1 MQWLELVNIEY
12 GECVVLGA
20 RDRGVLMVDCGSV
33 NQTVRDGDVPV
44 NSWYPVIADRYGDA
58 LDRYFLLT
66 HYHKDHISGFLRLLD
81 CREGFFSR
89 VFLPRAPVDGRGVP
103 LLLEYALFA

>member
-1 MQWLELVNIEY
+1 
-12 GECVVLGA
+12 
-20 RDRGVLMVDCGSV
+20 MVDCGRV

-58 LDRYFLLT
+58 MDRYFLLT

-81 CREGFFSR
+81 CREGYFSR
-89 VFLPRAPVDGRGVP
+89 VFLPRAPWTAGASPCFWSTPCSPTCSCP
-103 LLLEYALFA
+103 LRPRTSG